1 MFDIISKLN
10 SILTHFLNNKTLQNT
25 LILITPLPSYGK
37 KTVITVFQLY
47 PILKVHINT
56 A

>member
-25 LILITPLPSYGK
+25 LILITPLPSYGEK
-37 KTVITVFQLY
+37 KQL
-47 PILKVHINT
+47 LLFFN
-56 A
+56 